1 MEILLGDRVQHRGKD
16 SLGTVVARYGQRL
29 LIQWDDRHRF
39 PSVTEESPSG
49 VIRLS
54 PAARDEGRRMLT
66 LGTSGTLRIK
76 RRLQFIGLMNALR
89 SAATRAG
96 DEALVS
102 SLSDCVC
109 RVAAGDERCPMGR
122 LLTADGAISGIDR
135 LEPRPGT
142 PFAPVMSFNPR
153 AALPFVLRAAKTS
166 AVATCDEPYRVAI
179 SECELLVT
187 RTRDVGDPGTCPV
200 ARVVALV

>member
-1 MEILLGDRVQHRGKD
+1 MEIVLGDRVQHRD
-16 SLGTVVARYGQRL
+16 HESLGTVVAKHGQRL
-29 LIQWDDRHRF
+29 LIEWDGRHRF
-39 PSVTEESPSG
+39 PSVTEESPS
-49 VIRLS
+49 VIIRLS
-54 PAARDEGRRMLT
+54 PGAPGEGRRVLT
-66 LGTSGTLRIK
+66 LGTSGTPRTK

-122 LLTADGAISGIDR
+122 LLTADVATGGIEHV
-135 LEPRPGT
+135 EPRSGT
-142 PFAPVMSFNPR
+142 PFTPVIGFNPR
-153 AALPFVLRAAKTS
+153 AAVPFVLRAAKTS

-179 SECELLVT
+179 SECERLVT
-187 RTRDVGDPGTCPV
+187 QTPEAGEPGHCPV
-200 ARVVALV
+200 ARVVAPA